1 MSGIATTKMLE
12 VYEQNRRPAMFFASL
27 FNSPR
32 SNFHST
38 EAVEID
44 IQRNEERVAV
54 AVTDLAAGYNF
65 NKKEIYT
72 NKKFIPPLFKE
83 GFQLNTVDTVNRVA
97 GQNPFADSNYLANAL
112 NTFGSGMARVEDMI
126 NRAVELQASQVLQTG
141 TATLKDENGDSV
153 YTIDYSPKASHF
165 PTASPIWSDGSS
177 TIAADLEG
185 LMDQIRDDGKGA
197 AIRSIWGMDAF
208 NTAMA
213 DSDFVALFNKESV
226 TMGNI
231 TRLSFDGTDNA
242 KFRGTVDIG
251 HYPLEIWTYGDKYE
265 DVETGTITSYMDP
278 GKVIIMIPGARL
290 DLTWGNVPIILPRD
304 PRLAALGSRI
314 PPRIRRAGMGGVDMI
329 TNVWATTDGEH
340 IFGGI
345 NARPL
350 AIPTAI
356 DRFGCLDSGV

>member
-1 MSGIATTKMLE
+1 MSGTATTKMLE
-12 VYEQNRRPAMFFASL
+12 VYEQNRRPARFFSSL

-38 EAVEID
+38 EGVEID
-44 IQRNEERVAV
+44 IQRNEEKVAV
-54 AVTDLAAGYNF
+54 AVTDLSAGYNF

-72 NKKFIPPLFKE
+72 NKRFIPPLFKE
-83 GFQLNTVDTVNRVA
+83 GFQLNNVDTVNRVA
-97 GQNPFADSNYLANAL
+97 GQNPFTDSNYLANAL

-126 NRAVELQASQVLQTG
+126 MRAVELQASQVLQTG
-141 TATLKDENGDSV
+141 TATLKNENGDSV

-165 PTASPIWSDGSS
+165 PTASPVWDGTNP
-177 TIAADLEG
+177 TIRADLEG

-197 AIRSIWGMDAF
+197 ATQSIWGIDAF
-208 NTAMA
+208 NAAMEDTAFRALYDKTLNTQA
-213 DSDFVALFNKESV
+213 DLP
-226 TMGNI
+226 
-231 TRLSFDGTDNA
+231 RLAFDGLDTA

-251 HYPLEIWTYGDKYE
+251 HYPLQIWTYGDKYE
-265 DVETGTITSYMDP
+265 DVETDVITPYMDP
-278 GKVIIMIPGARL
+278 GKVIVMIPGTRL
-290 DLTWGNVPIILPRD
+290 DMTWGNVPIILPRD
-304 PRLAALGSRI
+304 PRLAAFASRI

-329 TNVWATTDGEH
+329 TNVWATNDGEH

-356 DRFGCLDSGV
+356 DRFGCIDSGV